1 MKNITISIPFYNNLK
16 FFEDAI
22 RIPLFD
28 DRVDEIIV
36 VDDCSHEHEY
46 NGLINYVEELLN
58 GKEIS
63 FDPDYGFREGKYR
76 EMLDR
81 LTLVDVSE
89 QAKKI
94 KIYRN
99 EKNLKGYRNK
109 YESVKKAT
117 NKWVYLLDSD
127 NFLIESSINSLYNIE
142 EWNPYYIYC
151 PSVMIMN
158 RNDSNIRQW
167 DDWNHRRFGYDSLDL
182 NAIKNH
188 LRLADQWQNECG
200 GTGIEG
206 FLNTGNF
213 FFNRDVF
220 LNSLQDSVLDDNIE
234 PYAACSIAI
243 VYNWLVR
250 NLNQSLQIVPDLY
263 YFHRL
268 HENSWTCFA
277 NPSKTSQQYSYYR
290 SKILNA

>member
-16 FFEDAI
+16 FFEDVI

-28 DRVDEIIV
+28 DRVNEIIV
-36 VDDCSHEHEY
+36 VDDCSDEHEY
-46 NGLINYVEELLN
+46 NGLLNYVEELLN

-63 FDPDYGFREGKYR
+63 FDPNYQFKLNDRDL
-76 EMLDR
+76 LDR

-117 NKWVYLLDSD
+117 NEWVYLLDSD

-142 EWNPYYIYC
+142 EWNSFHIYC
-151 PSVMIMN
+151 PSVLIMN

-167 DDWNHRRFGYDSLDL
+167 DDWNHRRFGYEPLDL

-188 LRLADQWQNECG
+188 LRLADQWQRPG

-206 FLNTGNF
+206 FLNTGNY

-234 PYAACSIAI
+234 PHAADGIAQ
-243 VYNWLVR
+243 VYYWLKKS
-250 NLNQSLQIVPDLY
+250 LEHKLQIIPDLY
-263 YFHRL
+263 YVHRL
-268 HENSWTCFA
+268 HDSSWTYTSSCI
-277 NPSKTSQQYSYYR
+277 KTIEQSNYYR
-290 SKILNA
+290 RKLLNA